1 MTNFSEAAAKE
12 NKGQSKELAEALAKA
27 AATKDKFAFVEL
39 AGIFSPYIS
48 TLARSFQL
56 PESEYDDLCQ
66 VGRIALFRAVGS
78 YDEQRS
84 SFTPYAKVCIKN
96 AMTSLMRSYKAGN
109 KLAYDGISLD
119 DPETAEVSPVSDT
132 SDSPENIL
140 IAGEFL
146 QELEKIMKE
155 ELSDSERQILNY
167 KLSGIGIAEISVLTG
182 RKTKSVENTLFR
194 ARKKLRARLD
204 AME

>member
-1 MTNFSEAAAKE
+1 
-12 NKGQSKELAEALAKA
+12 
-27 AATKDKFAFVEL
+27 
-39 AGIFSPYIS
+39 
-48 TLARSFQL
+48 
-56 PESEYDDLCQ
+56 
-66 VGRIALFRAVGS
+66 
-78 YDEQRS
+78 
-84 SFTPYAKVCIKN
+84 
-96 AMTSLMRSYKAGN
+96 MRSYKAGN

-132 SDSPENIL
+132 SDSPENAL

-182 RKTKSVENTLFR
+182 QRPSRSKTRYSVREK
-194 ARKKLRARLD
+194 AACKVD